1 MKKEMSPQMND
12 VERQLLDALLRG
24 DDPILL
30 ALRNQLQES
39 QIESRE
45 LSGVGFFLNFSVP
58 ASGLKIASGRIV
70 IGDVYFDL
78 EGIEH
83 GGGAI
88 LFVDDGHISMLE
100 AYLNGDEQWPKEPHL
115 TRIYYDSDPRD
126 MEALRKSWAPQ
137 QTATPD
143 RR

>member
-12 VERQLLDALLRG
+12 VERQLLGALLSG

-30 ALRNQLQES
+30 ALRNQLSES

-58 ASGLKIASGRIV
+58 VSVPRIGSGRIV
-70 IGDVYFDL
+70 IGDVYFDV
-78 EGIEH
+78 EGIKH

-88 LFVDDGHISMLE
+88 LFVDDGHVSMLE

-115 TRIYYDSDPRD
+115 TRVYYNSDPRD
-126 MEALRKSWAPQ
+126 MEALRKNWAPQ
-137 QTATPD
+137 QAAPPD

>member
-1 MKKEMSPQMND
+1 MND
-12 VERQLLDALLRG
+12 IERQLLDALLSG

-30 ALRNQLQES
+30 TLRDQLS
-39 QIESRE
+39 KSKIESRE

-58 ASGLKIASGRIV
+58 ESAPRAGSGRIV

-78 EGIEH
+78 EGIEY

-88 LFVDDGHISMLE
+88 LFVDDGHLSMLE
-100 AYLNGDEQWPKEPHL
+100 AYLFGNEKWPTQPIL

-126 MEALRKSWAPQ
+126 IESLRKNWPTQ
-137 QTATPD
+137 QTAPAD